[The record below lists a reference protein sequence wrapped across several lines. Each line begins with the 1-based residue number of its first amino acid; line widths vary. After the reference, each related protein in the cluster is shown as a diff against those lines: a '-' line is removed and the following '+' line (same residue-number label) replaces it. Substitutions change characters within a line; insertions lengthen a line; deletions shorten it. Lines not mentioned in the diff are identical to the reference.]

1 MCTHPFIN
9 PNTPAMFMYPK
20 ISMVTVC
27 RNQEK
32 YIAETIESILG
43 QEYPNLEYIVI
54 NNGSTDGSARVI
66 QKYADAVTYI
76 EIEEGAVRAPA
87 ALLNHGFARATGEIM
102 GWINS
107 DDVLLPRSLFVI
119 AEIFSQF
126 QNVEWLTGVATT
138 LNHKSNIVNVYPFR
152 KNIYDY
158 LAGNWS
164 VIQQESTFFRRSLWE
179 KAGSRLDDAYIL
191 AFDSELWSRFF
202 LHAEH
207 YHVNTILGAYRLVG
221 QSRSIRAKD
230 EFVMDTERAL
240 AKMRAEAKKFDLGI
254 AHRAAWYRRYLRFF
268 LRLLP
273 HRWYMK
279 LGIARHYN
287 YKIIEYNFLDDRW
300 EIREKNPFRPM
311 Y

>member
-1 MCTHPFIN
+1 MNI
-9 PNTPAMFMYPK
+9 YPK
-20 ISMVTVC
+20 ITIVTAC
-27 RNQEK
+27 YNHEK
-32 YIAETIESILG
+32 YVAETIESVLSQG
-43 QEYPNLEYIVI
+43 YPNLEYIII
-54 NNGSTDGSARVI
+54 NDGSTDGSERVI
-66 QKYADAVTYI
+66 QKYADRLTYF
-76 EIEEGAVRAPA
+76 ETWEGYRKTVAT
-87 ALLNHGFARATGEIM
+87 ALNRGFDRSTGEIM

-119 AEIFSQF
+119 AEIFAQRPE
-126 QNVEWLTGVATT
+126 VEWLTGVATT
-138 LNHKSNIVNVYPFR
+138 LNHQSNIVQVHPYR

-179 KAGSRLDDAYIL
+179 KAGSRLDDAYIQ

-207 YHVNTILGAYRLVG
+207 YHANTILGAYRLVG

-230 EFVMDTERAL
+230 EFTMYTERAL
-240 AKMRAEAKKFDLGI
+240 AKMRAEAKKSDLTI
-254 AHRAAWYRRYLRFF
+254 ASRAAWYRRYLRFF

-287 YKIIEYNFLDDRW
+287 YKIIEYNFSDDRW